1 MEKQQSSSRM
11 VAFTAIVFST
21 VAVTGC
27 LLAFPLV
34 FHFIQILDASIQS
47 DLDFCQTRS
56 RDMWNEMMDIH
67 IAGGQHDS
75 ARVARAMVLSKE
87 NEMRM
92 KRFADKSQSLKF
104 WADRIAKDQPEPREN
119 KPVANPS
126 AAQQSYGGCCTCHRG
141 PAGPPGPP
149 GRDGADGGN
158 GSPGQPG
165 ERGEPAPSD
174 RSLLDFYPKQ
184 CPCEGAPQGDQ
195 GPAGPRGADGQAGA
209 AGAPGGDGQPGGP
222 GPRGP
227 PGENGRAGQNGQKG
241 PTGDAGR
248 GTSRAGAPGA
258 PGGPGRTGAAGAP
271 GQTGPAG
278 KDGQPGSAGGPGDI
292 GAAGANGRPGGPGSD
307 GNQGLQGDPGTC
319 THCPPARL
327 APGY

>member
-1 MEKQQSSSRM
+1 

-34 FHFIQILDASIQS
+34 FHYIQTLEASVHNE
-47 DLDFCQTRS
+47 LDFCKTRS

-67 IAGGQHDS
+67 VAGGQYDS
-75 ARVARAMVLSKE
+75 ARVARAMVLSNE
-87 NEMRM
+87 HEMRM
-92 KRFADKSQSLKF
+92 KRDADKSHSLKF
-104 WADRIAKDQPEPREN
+104 WSDRVAKDQPQPLNN

-141 PAGPPGPP
+141 PAGPTGPP

-165 ERGEPAPSD
+165 ERGDPAPSD
-174 RSLLDFYPKQ
+174 RSLVDIYPRQ

-195 GPAGPRGADGQAGA
+195 GPAGPRGSDGPAGD
-209 AGAPGGDGQPGGP
+209 AGTPGGDGKPGEQ

-227 PGENGRAGQNGQKG
+227 SGENGRAGQNGQKG

-248 GTSRAGAPGA
+248 TTISRAGAPGT

-271 GQTGPAG
+271 GLTGPAG
-278 KDGQPGSAGGPGDI
+278 KDGIPGNAGGSGDA
-292 GAAGANGRPGGPGSD
+292 GAGGANGRQGSTGPD
-307 GNQGLQGDPGTC
+307 GDQGRQGDPGTC